1 MMARLMIL
9 FILGGNLLLA
19 EMCLAN
25 TGYVSKGDAGWMV
38 DTVPYSINPPEQNGP
53 VKIKISLDLLD
64 INSISDHEES
74 IGFTGALKLTWI
86 DPRSAFD
93 PNVAGVDEKTYS
105 GDFQFNELSTS
116 WYPQVVL
123 LNENSLY
130 ETGASILKVRPD
142 GSSTLI
148 QTINAAAKTRMDLR
162 LFPFDI
168 QKLLIKFSIFGY
180 NKEEMVLESD
190 FVRVDLTSTE
200 LSLSEWKTIDFQYFV
215 GETSAPILGINKAT
229 STFNVEVV
237 VKRKPVFV
245 VRTIIIPL
253 LLIVFLSFCVFWLDI
268 KAIQDRLNVSFIGL
282 LTITAYQLV
291 ISDILPHVGYF
302 TLVHGLVSVS
312 LIMVSLTITINILM
326 IQSAAKLPNLIN
338 LNYACRWIFPTLY
351 TFSLL
356 ALYAYK

>member
-1 MMARLMIL
+1 M
-9 FILGGNLLLA
+9 
-19 EMCLAN
+19 
-25 TGYVSKGDAGWMV
+25 
-38 DTVPYSINPPEQNGP
+38 
-53 VKIKISLDLLD
+53 
-64 INSISDHEES
+64 
-74 IGFTGALKLTWI
+74 
-86 DPRSAFD
+86 
-93 PNVAGVDEKTYS
+93 
-105 GDFQFNELSTS
+105 
-116 WYPQVVL
+116 
-123 LNENSLY
+123 NENSLY

-180 NKEEMVLESD
+180 NKEQMVFESD
-190 FVRVDLTSTE
+190 FVRVDLTATE

-326 IQSAAKLPNLIN
+326 IQSVAKLPNLIN

-356 ALYAYK
+356 ALYGYK